1 MENGEDMATII
12 DFKHAKKS
20 VRRGAGKSAVDHRG
34 STRKSATGLEGE
46 NPNGNTLSE
55 AASAHAP
62 RWGYTFGMY
71 LSFGLAA
78 LAFSQGRWIWGTI
91 HVVFFFWSLIARER
105 VDRAVLGPS
114 PHELR
119 TGVHPECGYR
129 HTT

>member
-1 MENGEDMATII
+1 MATVI
-12 DFKHAKKS
+12 DFKHAKKN

-34 STRKSATGLEGE
+34 STRKSSTGPEGE
-46 NPNGNTLSE
+46 DPDGNILSE
-55 AASAHAP
+55 AASRIRSYAHAP
-62 RWGYTFGMY
+62 RWGYSFGMY
-71 LSFGLAA
+71 LSFALAA
-78 LAFSQGRWIWGTI
+78 LAFSQGRWVWGTI

-114 PHELR
+114 PYEQR